1 MKSESRFILINVNN
15 RMEVLEVKAFPLVA
29 DQIKAFINKARRGNK
44 EGWTITSEETGC
56 ALNGKL
62 YSTIKEAQQD
72 WPDLEKR
79 CVSLL
84 ENPRI
89 REGYD
94 EKKKFF
100 SVMVKEYQEGL
111 EFLKEL
117 IHA

>member
-1 MKSESRFILINVNN
+1 MTYVSKFILIDIKG
-15 RMEVLEVKAFPLVA
+15 RWEVLEVKAVPLA
-29 DQIKAFINKARRGNK
+29 SNSFKAFINKTRKGKK
-44 EGWTITSEETGC
+44 EGWCITSEETGC
-56 ALNGKL
+56 AVNGKL

-89 REGYD
+89 KEGYD

-100 SVMVKEYQEGL
+100 EVMVKEYKEGL